1 MVLVEDRQSYKVQL
15 PTWFKL
21 QSAQSVTHEM
31 LEALPYKFTIPLKCV
46 LTKSQPPKLHM
57 IVKNFAGLI
66 VHVAKQHKVGEI
78 LGEMPNFSYFR
89 SKLGAK
95 DAIGTKR
102 NHFCI

>member
-1 MVLVEDRQSYKVQL
+1 
-15 PTWFKL
+15 
-21 QSAQSVTHEM
+21 
-31 LEALPYKFTIPLKCV
+31 
-46 LTKSQPPKLHM
+46 M